1 MLCNVVDPMSCSG
14 WAVVSAVGLLP
25 YTDSKSK
32 SHAVAPGFY
41 YIALLE
47 ANTKS
52 MSGW

>member
-1 MLCNVVDPMSCSG
+1 MSCSG

-41 YIALLE
+41 YIALLGLNQIAFPGLE
-47 ANTKS
+47 
-52 MSGW
+52 